1 MAVKL
6 RSRDEMMAYIM
17 KRLGAPVIQI
27 NVSPDQVE
35 VSIDEA
41 IQLFTAHH
49 RDGSEETFYAYQ
61 VKEEDVANGYIPV
74 PDNIY
79 DIIEVVPKGYGLSN
93 MDFAT
98 VEWQMVNS
106 LMSQG
111 RSFVPIGLADWNA
124 TRMALTNVNIMVG
137 TYNQAF
143 VFKKYKGHVVPQ
155 FSWGLNQVICFRCYE
170 KIDPDEPGN
179 ELAWNDQWLKAYCTA
194 SVKEKWGVIMKKAE
208 GIRLPGG
215 VTLNGQQIYD
225 EAVSEKE
232 KLYEELRKKHEP
244 PADFMIG

>member
-1 MAVKL
+1 MI
-6 RSRDEMMAYIM
+6 AYIM
-17 KRLGAPVIQI
+17 KRLGSPVIQI
-27 NVSPDQVE
+27 NVAPDQVE
-35 VSIDEA
+35 VAIDEA
-41 IQLFTAHH
+41 IQLFVSHH
-49 RDGSEETFYAYQ
+49 RDGNEETFYAYE
-61 VKEEDVANGYIPV
+61 VKAEDVANGYIPV
-74 PDNIY
+74 PDHIY

-137 TYNQAF
+137 TYHQAF
-143 VFKKYKGHVVPQ
+143 VFKKYKRHVVPQ
-155 FSWGLNQVICFRCYE
+155 FQWSLGQVICFRCYE
-170 KIDPDEPGN
+170 QIDPDDEGN
-179 ELAWNDQWLKAYCTA
+179 SAAWNDPWLKAYSTA
-194 SVKEKWGVIMKKAE
+194 AVKEKWGSILQKAD

-215 VTLNGQQIYD
+215 VTLNGQLIYD
-225 EAVSEKE
+225 QAVAEKAD
-232 KLYEELRKKHEP
+232 LYEQLRKKHEP

>member
-1 MAVKL
+1 MAKL
-6 RSRDEMMAYIM
+6 ATREDMVAYIM

-27 NVSPDQVE
+27 NVAPEQVE

-41 IQLFTAHH
+41 IQLFVSHH
-49 RDGSEETFYAYQ
+49 RDGNEETFYAYQ
-61 VKEEDVANGYIPV
+61 VTPEDVTAGHIPV
-74 PDNIY
+74 PENIY
-79 DIIEVVPKGYGLSN
+79 DIIEVIPKGYGISN
-93 MDFAT
+93 SDFAT

-124 TRMALTNVNIMVG
+124 TRMALTNVNIMIG

-143 VFKKYKGHVVPQ
+143 VFKKYKRHVVPQ
-155 FSWGLNQVICFRCYE
+155 FPWVVGQVICFRCYE
-170 KIDPDEPGN
+170 QIDPDEEGN
-179 ELAWNDQWLKAYCTA
+179 SAAWNDPWLKGYATA
-194 SVKEKWGVIMKKAE
+194 AVKEKWGLIMKKAE

-215 VTLNGQQIYD
+215 ITLNGQQIYD
-225 EAVSEKE
+225 EAVAEKE

-244 PADFMIG
+244 PADFLIG

>member
-1 MAVKL
+1 MARL
-6 RSRDEMMAYIM
+6 NSREDMVDYIM
-17 KRLGAPVIQI
+17 KRLGSPVIQV

-41 IQLFTAHH
+41 IQLFVMHH
-49 RDGSEETFYAYQ
+49 RDGSEETFYAYKMTAQ
-61 VKEEDVANGYIPV
+61 DITNGYLPV
-74 PDNIY
+74 PDSIY
-79 DIIEVVPKGYGLSN
+79 DIIEVIPKGVGISN

-111 RSFVPIGLADWNA
+111 RSFVPIGLADYNA

-143 VFKKYKGHVVPQ
+143 VFKKYKRHVVPQ
-155 FSWGLNQVICFRCYE
+155 FPTSEGQVICFRCYE
-170 KIDPDEPGN
+170 QINPDDEGN
-179 ELAWNDQWLKAYCTA
+179 SAAWDDQWLKAYATA
-194 SVKEKWGVIMKKAE
+194 AVKEKWGLILKKAD

-215 VTLNGQQIYD
+215 ITLNGQQIYD
-225 EAVSEKE
+225 EAVDAKE
-232 KLYEELRKKHEP
+232 KLMEELRKKHEP
-244 PADFMIG
+244 PADFFIG